1 MFEEIYLNEDMVVEF
16 DGLRVSFEDFAE
28 GIRLS
33 TLTSVEALEDLRD
46 VLVTRLGVGGV
57 DFRDDDYFDIQ

>member
-33 TLTSVEALEDLRD
+33 ALTSEDVLKDLRD
-46 VLVTRLGVGGV
+46 ALVMNLGVGGV
-57 DFRDDDYFDIQ
+57 DLGDDDPFDI

>member
-33 TLTSVEALEDLRD
+33 ALTSEDVLKDLRD
-46 VLVTRLGVGGV
+46 ALVMILGVGGV
-57 DFRDDDYFDIQ
+57 DLGDDDPFDI

>member
-1 MFEEIYLNEDMVVEF
+1 MFEEIYLNEDVVVEF

-33 TLTSVEALEDLRD
+33 ALTSVEALEDLRD

-57 DFRDDDYFDIQ
+57 DLGDDDPFDI

>member
-33 TLTSVEALEDLRD
+33 ALTSEEALKDLRD
-46 VLVTRLGVGGV
+46 ALIMNLGVGGV
-57 DFRDDDYFDIQ
+57 DLGDDDPFDI